1 MSIFA
6 FLLLKTMRRN
16 ALVIITHRFTTHA
29 SGDTR
34 NIQPWTKFEEGSV
47 QAIIIFE
54 TEKKSSQIYKLLTGF
69 TEGNGERLLLKYYF
83 MKCFTF

>member
-47 QAIIIFE
+47 QAIIISKQ
-54 TEKKSSQIYKLLTGF
+54 KKKVHIF
-69 TEGNGERLLLKYYF
+69 TNYLQGLQKVMVKDF
-83 MKCFTF
+83 S